1 MREIKFY
8 RCLKCGNIVFMTND
22 SGVVPS
28 CCGMSMELLEP
39 KTHDSGEEKHVPVYE
54 WCKDKEEC
62 GASGAKEGSCC
73 KLKVKIGSIPHPM
86 EEEHHICFVALETT
100 KGVQI
105 NHIGGKGCKM
115 DKGAV
120 AKFYCKPHHAKAIY
134 AYCNL
139 HGMWKRSLE

>member
-1 MREIKFY
+1 
-8 RCLKCGNIVFMTND
+8 
-22 SGVVPS
+22 
-28 CCGMSMELLEP
+28 
-39 KTHDSGEEKHVPVYE
+39 
-54 WCKDKEEC
+54 
-62 GASGAKEGSCC
+62 
-73 KLKVKIGSIPHPM
+73 M

>member
-1 MREIKFY
+1 MKEIKFY

-39 KTHDSGEEKHVPVYE
+39 KTHDSGEQMHLPVY
-54 WCKDKEEC
+54 KKYKNKKKKRT
-62 GASGAKEGSCC
+62 SSTKKSSCC
-73 KLKVKIGSIPHPM
+73 KLKVKIGSLPHPM

-105 NHIGGKGCKM
+105 NHIVCKGCKM

-120 AKFYCKPHHAKAIY
+120 ANFHCKPHHAKAIY